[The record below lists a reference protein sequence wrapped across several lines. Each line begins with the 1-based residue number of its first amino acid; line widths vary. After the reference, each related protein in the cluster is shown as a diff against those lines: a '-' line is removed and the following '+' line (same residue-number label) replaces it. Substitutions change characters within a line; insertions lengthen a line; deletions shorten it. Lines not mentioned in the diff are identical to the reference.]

1 MQLLRPLA
9 AASSK
14 YFLGPYLEGKLP
26 TLSLYSEGS
35 LGELKTLV
43 YGAPDG
49 RVHVWAYALDLRD
62 TQPGLDP
69 GGLCVLYHLTNEL
82 AFRNVANLEQETAE
96 LFASLLDERAHFGK
110 GVYCTQLYGAHGH
123 VFCEQ
128 LQQFESTA
136 RNNRCRVSASRA
148 GMG

>member
-43 YGAPDG
+43 YDAPDG